1 LEKKSSMRLIVV
13 LLLSFIALTHKVQ
26 ASEHSNEK
34 KSVYQLSSEEN
45 KRVDEIKN
53 FVLPSGIVSNRFS
66 LQQVAFDSDIK
77 ELSNFDLFK
86 INSEFNPSTI
96 SSGIRNTDF
105 RWNVVH
111 IKIYLL
117 HQVFRI

>member
-1 LEKKSSMRLIVV
+1 MRLIVLV
-13 LLLSFIALTHKVQ
+13 LLSFIALTHKVQ
-26 ASEHSNEK
+26 ASEYSNET

-66 LQQVAFDSDIK
+66 FQQVAFDTDIK

-86 INSEFNPSTI
+86 INSEFNPSTV
-96 SSGIRNTDF
+96 SSVKRYTDF